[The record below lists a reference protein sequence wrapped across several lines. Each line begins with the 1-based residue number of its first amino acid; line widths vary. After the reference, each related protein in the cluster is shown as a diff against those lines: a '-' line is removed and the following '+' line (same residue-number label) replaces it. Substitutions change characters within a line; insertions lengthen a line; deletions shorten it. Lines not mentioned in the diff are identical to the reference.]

1 MPVAA
6 VAKKTKKSIDVT
18 IAAAAGHA
26 TTVIAAAA
34 ANATEALAVA
44 ADAARTAVS
53 DAANRAAKN
62 VEESTARALAEF
74 PDIREDIREI
84 RSSQALMVQSL
95 TSVVTETL
103 NQYTNAEATR
113 LGGIAKSVEEIKEHM
128 KTQNGRLAQA
138 ESHII
143 RQNLVL
149 FGIIGPAAL
158 AIGGYVVH
166 AIILA
171 GGILKLFGG

>member
-1 MPVAA
+1 M
-6 VAKKTKKSIDVT
+6 S
-18 IAAAAGHA
+18 AAAATKTRKKPHDLL
-26 TTVIAAAA
+26 AAAA
-34 ANATEALAVA
+34 SSAVHALAVA
-44 ADAARTAVS
+44 AED
-53 DAANRAAKN
+53 
-62 VEESTARALAEF
+62 ARAQVANAAEQASQTLRISTEKAISEF

-103 NQYTNAEATR
+103 NQYTSAETAR

-128 KTQNGRLAQA
+128 KTQNGRLAKA

-149 FGIIGPAAL
+149 FGIIGPTAL

-166 AIILA
+166 AVILA